1 MRQLPLGLPAPK
13 QKPRRGRPPLTAAQ
27 RRARGSLVPR
37 VARPEI
43 KARNPLH
50 VTLRAKRDVPSLRS
64 KGRFVRMREAI
75 RAGAARF
82 GMRVV
87 QFAVMHDHLHLVVEA
102 HDKEALTRGM
112 QGLAIRVAKA
122 INRGDRRGKVF
133 RDRYHAVVLD
143 SPRQV
148 RNALAYVMLNGRRHD
163 RRHGP
168 VGPAR
173 WIDPFSSGYWFD
185 GWSEDVDALKRTA
198 ARHLDFPEDAPV
210 AAPRTWLLGVG
221 WRRVRLIDPSEV
233 PGDRSPV

>member
-1 MRQLPLGLPAPK
+1 MRQLSLGLPRPK
-13 QKPRRGRPPLTAAQ
+13 KKPKRGRPPLTEAQ
-27 RRARGSLVPR
+27 RRARGSPVPR

-43 KARNPLH
+43 KARHPLH

-64 KGRFVRMREAI
+64 KGRFVRMREAL
-75 RAGAARF
+75 RAGAERF

-87 QFAVMHDHLHLVVEA
+87 QFAVMHDHVHLVVEA
-102 HDKEALTRGM
+102 HDKRALSRGM

-122 INRGDRRGKVF
+122 INRGERRGKVF
-133 RDRYHAVVLD
+133 RDRYHAVVLE

-148 RNALAYVMLNGRRHD
+148 RNVLSYVMLNGRRHD
-163 RRHGP
+163 RKHGP

-185 GWSEDVDALKRTA
+185 GWSTDVTRLKRA
-198 ARHLDFPEDAPV
+198 AERELELPSEAPV

-221 WRRVRLIDPSEV
+221 WRRARLIDPSEV
-233 PGDRSPV
+233 PGTR

>member
-1 MRQLPLGLPAPK
+1 MRQLSLGLPKPK
-13 QKPRRGRPPLTAAQ
+13 EKPRRGRPRLTDAQ

-50 VTLRAKRDVPSLRS
+50 VTLRARRDVPSLRS

-75 RAGAARF
+75 RAGADRF

-87 QFAVMHDHLHLVVEA
+87 QFTVMHDHLHLVVEA
-102 HDKEALTRGM
+102 HDKRALSRGM
-112 QGLAIRVAKA
+112 QGLA
-122 INRGDRRGKVF
+122 NRGARRGKVF

-148 RNALAYVMLNGRRHD
+148 RHALAYVMLNGRRHD
-163 RRHGP
+163 GKHGP

-173 WIDPFSSGYWFD
+173 WIDPFSTGYWFD
-185 GWSEDVDALKRTA
+185 GWATDVTALKRAA
-198 ARHLDFPEDAPV
+198 ARQVDFPPEAPV

-221 WRRVRLIDPSEV
+221 WRRARLIDPSEV
-233 PGDRSPV
+233 PGRI

>member
-1 MRQLPLGLPAPK
+1 MRQLSLGLPGPK
-13 QKPRRGRPPLTAAQ
+13 EKPRRGRPPLTDAQ

-50 VTLRAKRDVPSLRS
+50 ITLRAKRDVASLRS
-64 KGRFVRMREAI
+64 KGRFLRVRDAL
-75 RAGAARF
+75 RAGADRF

-87 QFAVMHDHLHLVVEA
+87 QFAVMHDHVHLIVEA
-102 HDKEALTRGM
+102 HDKDALSRGM
-112 QGLAIRVAKA
+112 QGLAIRLAKA
-122 INRGDRRGKVF
+122 INRRERRGKVF
-133 RDRYHAVVLD
+133 RDRYYAVILD

-148 RNALAYVMLNGRRHD
+148 RQALSYVMLNGRRHD
-163 RRHGP
+163 RKHGP

-185 GWSEDVDALKRTA
+185 GWSTDVTALKRAA
-198 ARHLDFPEDAPV
+198 ARHLDLSTEPPV

-221 WRRVRLIDPSEV
+221 WRRARLIDPSEV
-233 PGDRSPV
+233 PGR